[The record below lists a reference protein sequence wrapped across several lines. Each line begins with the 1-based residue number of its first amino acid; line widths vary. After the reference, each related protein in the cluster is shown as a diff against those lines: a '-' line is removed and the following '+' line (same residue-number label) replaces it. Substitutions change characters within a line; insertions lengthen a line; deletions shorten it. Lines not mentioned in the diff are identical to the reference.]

1 MISLKGFLD
10 IKDGIG
16 LNLKQVLWGSQ
27 SEHQTAIVITT
38 VWQSPF
44 KGFIDI
50 SGWNYTRTTY
60 KYRMK
65 VLALYFGPAGS
76 ACITSGC
83 HRLELKPKVLALYFG
98 PAGSACITSG
108 CHRLELK
115 PKTLVSYFGSLL
127 QGLVS
132 MESSSFYRAKV
143 LSIHN
148 NGCRESVDLWDY
160 YPWIATKI
168 R

>member
-83 HRLELKPKVLALYFG
+83 HRLELKPK
-98 PAGSACITSG
+98 
-108 CHRLELK
+108 
-115 PKTLVSYFGSLL
+115 TLVSYFGSLL